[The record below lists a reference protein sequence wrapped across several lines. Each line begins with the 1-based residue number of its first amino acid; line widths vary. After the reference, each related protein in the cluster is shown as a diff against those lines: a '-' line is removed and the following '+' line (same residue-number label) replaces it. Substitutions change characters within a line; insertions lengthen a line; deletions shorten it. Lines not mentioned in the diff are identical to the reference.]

1 MTRTLVFDIDDT
13 ICIHHLRDY
22 QNAEPIQPV
31 IDKINKLKEQGYYI
45 KLYTARGQNS
55 CKGNLELI
63 KERNEAILTEWLD
76 RHGVQYDEL
85 IFGKPLGDWY
95 IDDKAM
101 SLETFLTAEFRPLRG
116 GSGSGI
122 WLEDRTVIK
131 TSPKATAEHEWYR
144 AAEEHGLGDW
154 LPKIYSRTLDT
165 LYMEYIPGRT
175 LADGATEEEIDLL
188 MSLIAKFAKIRDSRT
203 DVDAYC
209 ENLLQHKNSEA
220 TRFVVSEMLNNREEL
235 VDNASFCHGD
245 LSLSNVISSRGTI
258 KVIDPNNKDDYA
270 SYLLD
275 LAKLRFS
282 MTGYERM
289 FGFGKADLREL
300 RKKLDAEAWHRKLVH
315 LLEITHWIR
324 LYKYR
329 TEEQQ
334 KTVDK
339 VIDELIKEYRKKWS

>member
-1 MTRTLVFDIDDT
+1 MKRTLVFDIDDT
-13 ICIHHLRDY
+13 ICIHHKRDY
-22 QNAEPIQPV
+22 PNAEPIQPV
-31 IDKINKLKEQGYYI
+31 IDKINRMKAQGYYI

-55 CKGNLELI
+55 CKGNLQLI
-63 KERNEAILTEWLD
+63 KERNEAILVDWLD

-101 SLETFLTAEFRPLRG
+101 SLEAFLKAEFRPLRG
-116 GSGSGI
+116 GSGSGV

-131 TSPKATAEHEWYR
+131 TSPKATAEHDWYL
-144 AAEEHGLGDW
+144 AAEKNGLGDW

-165 LYMEYIPGRT
+165 LYMEYIPGET
-175 LADGATEEEIDLL
+175 LADGADEGDIDTL
-188 MSLIAKFAKIRDSRT
+188 MCFITRCAEIRDSRT

-220 TRFVVSEMLNNREEL
+220 TRFVVSEMLNSREEL

-245 LSLSNVISSRGTI
+245 LSLSNVIRSRGTI

-270 SYLLD
+270 SFLLD

-282 MTGYERM
+282 MTGYERL
-289 FGFGKADLREL
+289 FGFGKADLRGL
-300 RKKLDAEAWHRKLVH
+300 RKKLDTEAWHRRLVQ

-324 LYKYR
+324 LYRYR
-329 TEEQQ
+329 TPEQQ
-334 KTVDK
+334 KTVDN
-339 VIDELIKEYRKKWS
+339 VIDELIKEYRAKWS